1 MTGTETTAEC
11 WVYGTEDGAG
21 DLPVV
26 TEGTPDD
33 LAALGAVIFGADTFP
48 ADAPYLMYS
57 GLNLLV
63 CDLGG

>member
-26 TEGTPDD
+26 TAADD
-33 LAALGAVIFGADTFP
+33 SLHALGAV
-48 ADAPYLMYS
+48 
-57 GLNLLV
+57 
-63 CDLGG
+63 